1 MIRKEEIVIETTLK
15 TRTVT
20 MVTVS
25 EVKGT
30 YHIRDG
36 FAGFVCWKRPLA
48 LALVTSRGIR
58 AFSTDGTEMEI
69 PKFMERFPDTKLLL
83 QVKNKNEE
91 TKVKKKAIRKD
102 P

>member
-25 EVKGT
+25 EVKGN

-36 FAGFVCWKRPLA
+36 FVGFVCWKRPLA
-48 LALVTSRGIR
+48 LALVTPRGIR

-83 QVKNKNEE
+83 QERAKR
-91 TKVKKKAIRKD
+91 RKQK
-102 P
+102 